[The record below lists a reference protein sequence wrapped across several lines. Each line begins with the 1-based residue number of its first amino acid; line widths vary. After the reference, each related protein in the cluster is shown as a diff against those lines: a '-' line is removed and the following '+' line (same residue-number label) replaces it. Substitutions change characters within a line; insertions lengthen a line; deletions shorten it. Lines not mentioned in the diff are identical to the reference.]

1 MSRHLNP
8 YTRLLL
14 LFFLYISYKL
24 CIFEINIKKPHKTLF
39 TISMDVNRS

>member
-14 LFFLYISYKL
+14 LFFYIPHTNYVYL
-24 CIFEINIKKPHKTLF
+24 RLILKKPHKILF